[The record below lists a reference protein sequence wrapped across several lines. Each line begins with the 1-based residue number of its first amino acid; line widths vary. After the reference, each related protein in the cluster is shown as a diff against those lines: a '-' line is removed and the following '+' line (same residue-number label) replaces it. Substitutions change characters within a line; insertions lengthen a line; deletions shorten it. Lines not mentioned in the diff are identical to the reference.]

1 MHLPSSEVGQFFYG
15 FRHFDRQIALY
26 SSDLL
31 LHVIMHPLGV

>member
-15 FRHFDRQIALY
+15 FRHFDREIALY
-26 SSDLL
+26 GSDLL